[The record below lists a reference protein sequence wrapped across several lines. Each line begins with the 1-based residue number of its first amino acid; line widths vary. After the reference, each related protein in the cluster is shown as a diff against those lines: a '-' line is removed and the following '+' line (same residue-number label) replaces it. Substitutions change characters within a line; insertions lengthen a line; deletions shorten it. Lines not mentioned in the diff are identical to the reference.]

1 MLMSIVCL
9 GYVFIYIKNKTIYTS
24 TLKIIINNIYK
35 KIRFCGERIMNNALK
50 FLWKMIYQYRWHYF
64 VMMLAPIVTA
74 FYPVLYNYSV
84 KLLLDILTTVENF
97 TYMDLLYPIVL
108 FISVQLLINIVWR
121 ISNIVEWKIEPIVRQ
136 NIVITSY
143 NYVQHHSYKFFL
155 DNFPGNITSKLKG
168 LLDGYDRLWEQLR
181 HGLSISLLSNVINM
195 VALFLVSTKVG
206 IFMSIWSICF
216 LITIYFLLKRLNYL
230 SFEETQAR
238 HRLVGTLADKITN
251 ISALFSFATKESEL
265 NDLKKNVTQDFM
277 PRQVAQ
283 YRYSFVVQLVAGLL
297 YLVMFISL
305 LFMMIEARKQ
315 GEISIGDFVFVF
327 GIAFSLS
334 DNLWKLI
341 NNLQSF
347 VYELGDL
354 ISSFEFL
361 NVEHESKDAK
371 NAKILKVKKGGV
383 VLQNLYF
390 SYDSTKEILKDIN
403 INIKPGEKVGLVG
416 YSGAGKSTLINTIL
430 RYFDATSGSIK
441 IDDQDIRSVTGDSLR
456 ANISMIPQDN
466 ILFHRS
472 IIENIRYGRETAT
485 DEEVIEVSKKSFIHD
500 AIQSLP
506 EGYNTIVGD
515 RGFKLSSGQRQR
527 IAIARAILKDAP
539 ILILDEATSSLD
551 SHTEKEIQDSL
562 NILIEDSKK
571 TVIAIAHRLSTLKHM
586 DRIIV
591 LDNGRIEE
599 EGTHAQLIKNRN
611 SLYNKL
617 WKLQKI

>member
-1 MLMSIVCL
+1 MSIVCL